1 MQNTKTNEV
10 QATIEAQQQLQQLCN
25 FATNELHETFSYKEV
40 KTSLQNA
47 LLGWVTHDQIENTP
61 QLERFEILD
70 FFQSLSNHLEFVE
83 SKILKT
89 PEVEIQIENYSIF
102 LQSSSKKINAYF
114 QEVMYSFLM
123 SEVADDRDIRS
134 DVVYQIGEIQKYV
147 NKIFKLQR
155 NSNPKKVLQLS

>member
-10 QATIEAQQQLQQLCN
+10 QATLEAQQQLQQLCN
-25 FATNELHETFSYKEV
+25 FATNELHVIFSYEDV
-40 KTSLQNA
+40 KKSLQNA

-61 QLERFEILD
+61 QLERFEIFD

-83 SKILKT
+83 NQILKT
-89 PEVEIQIENYSIF
+89 PEEEVPIENYSIF
-102 LQSSSKKINAYF
+102 LKSSRKKINAYF

-134 DVVYQIGEIQKYV
+134 DVVYHI
-147 NKIFKLQR
+147 
-155 NSNPKKVLQLS
+155 